1 MDFSFSNLQVCKS
14 SFVILG
20 CVGIPKWYCSIY
32 VIVDKICHYKIAY
45 LFQGPRQLVEQYPK
59 FCPPLSLAMF
69 WNKVKRIGSLE
80 MPCTSSSLHILTFV
94 KTLHLWLCMIVWTWR
109 LLFLIRSWKNL
120 FVTWTTSFGCFEPFP
135 FFLIKKNEGSQYVGI
150 DVGSHI

>member
-1 MDFSFSNLQVCKS
+1 MDSSFSNLQVCKS

-20 CVGIPKWYCSIY
+20 CVGIPRWYCSIY
-32 VIVDKICHYKIAY
+32 VIVDKIYHYKIAY
-45 LFQGPRQLVEQYPK
+45 LLQGPRQLVEEYPK

-69 WNKVKRIGSLE
+69 WNKVKRIGSLD
-80 MPCTSSSLHILTFV
+80 MPCISSSLHILTFV